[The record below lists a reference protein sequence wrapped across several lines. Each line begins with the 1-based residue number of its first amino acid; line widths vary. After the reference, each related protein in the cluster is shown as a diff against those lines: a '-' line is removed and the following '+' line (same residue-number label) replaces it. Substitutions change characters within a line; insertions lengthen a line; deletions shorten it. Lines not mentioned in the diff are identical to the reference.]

1 MLVVAN
7 QTVDAPALRAAL
19 VGRAARGP
27 IHATL
32 LVPAAWSQRE
42 AAERRLASALAA
54 LERAGIPAAG
64 ELGDADPIVA
74 VQEAWNPGRF
84 DEVVVATLAE
94 GSSRWLQI
102 GLPQRV
108 GKLTDCPVQHVEVRT
123 AVADDAATLARD
135 VGPQATSSRSR
146 VCRAWLSRRASAACS
161 AAGSPTT
168 THARS
173 ARVTAV

>member
-1 MLVVAN
+1 MAAVTHVLVVAN

-32 LVPAAWSQRE
+32 LVPAAWSQRD
-42 AAERRLASALAA
+42 AAQTRLSSALAA

-123 AVADDAATLARD
+123 TEQRPPSQRPPPRPRRGAVDTVLSFL
-135 VGPQATSSRSR
+135 QTSPPRSR
-146 VCRAWLSRRASAACS
+146 
-161 AAGSPTT
+161 GT
-168 THARS
+168 
-173 ARVTAV
+173 

>member
-1 MLVVAN
+1 MAAVTHVLVVAN

-27 IHATL
+27 IHVTL

-54 LERAGIPAAG
+54 LERAGIPATAT
-64 ELGDADPIVA
+64 LGDADPIVA

-94 GSSRWLQI
+94 GSSRWLQV

-108 GKLTDCPVQHVEVRT
+108 SRLTDCPVHHVVIR
-123 AVADDAATLARD
+123 A
-135 VGPQATSSRSR
+135 PQPHATSPATVAALEHRG
-146 VCRAWLSRRASAACS
+146 VLDHALS
-161 AAGSPTT
+161 
-168 THARS
+168 
-173 ARVTAV
+173 

>member
-1 MLVVAN
+1 MAAVTHVLVVAN

-19 VGRAARGP
+19 IGRAGRGP

-32 LVPAAWSQRE
+32 LVPAAWSQRDT
-42 AAERRLASALAA
+42 AQRRLSSALAA

-84 DEVVVATLAE
+84 DEVIVATLAE

-102 GLPQRV
+102 GLPHRV
-108 GKLTDCPVQHVEVRT
+108 AKLTDCPVQHVEIRVPEPRAAPRRPPPRPRRG
-123 AVADDAATLARD
+123 AVDTVLSFL
-135 VGPQATSSRSR
+135 QTSPPRSR
-146 VCRAWLSRRASAACS
+146 
-161 AAGSPTT
+161 GG
-168 THARS
+168 
-173 ARVTAV
+173 

>member
-1 MLVVAN
+1 MAAVTHVLVVAN
-7 QTVDAPALRAAL
+7 QTVDAPTLRAAL

-42 AAERRLASALAA
+42 AAERRLSSALAA

-102 GLPQRV
+102 GLPHRV
-108 GKLTDCPVQHVEVRT
+108 AKLTDCPVQHVEVRAPVPRAAPRRPPPRPRRG
-123 AVADDAATLARD
+123 AVDTVLSFL
-135 VGPQATSSRSR
+135 QTSPPRSR
-146 VCRAWLSRRASAACS
+146 
-161 AAGSPTT
+161 GT
-168 THARS
+168 
-173 ARVTAV
+173 